1 MLITKESS
9 SRLAAQQQLS
19 TANLANQ
26 VSSVLREL
34 QAARTEVRQL
44 LDQRRQ
50 LEVYLIG
57 LRGELERLRAE
68 KVELLAQRSVPQ
80 PVVARPAAAATHVDL
95 VAKRSERPDRRDR
108 KPVTEAEAITPRSDT
123 DEDAFRAFLLA
134 DVDHDKSRAW
144 FMSNSG

>member
-34 QAARTEVRQL
+34 QAARSEVRQL

-68 KVELLAQRSVPQ
+68 KVELLAQRSVPA
-80 PVVARPAAAATHVDL
+80 PVGARPAGSAHVDL
-95 VAKRSERPDRRDR
+95 VAQRSGDQDRRR
-108 KPVTEAEAITPRSDT
+108 RGSVAEEEAITPRSDT